1 MESIYLLIP
10 LSLVLVGVAV
20 WAFFW
25 AVNRGQFDDL
35 EDAADLALEDDGASE
50 AASESPD
57 PRS

>member
-35 EDAADLALEDDGASE
+35 EDAADLALEDDGASG
-50 AASESPD
+50 AANESPD